1 MQNSWEIKIMSYW
14 DVKYYVN
21 LDCERLIQDRLEG
34 AVDDGERP
42 TNNVQS
48 RDQE

>member
-1 MQNSWEIKIMSYW
+1 MSYW
-14 DVKYYVN
+14 DLKY
-21 LDCERLIQDRLEG
+21 LDCERLKQDQLED

-42 TNNVQS
+42 RNNVQS

>member
-1 MQNSWEIKIMSYW
+1 MQTWIARGWK
-14 DVKYYVN
+14 
-21 LDCERLIQDRLEG
+21 QDQLED

-42 TNNVQS
+42 RNNVQS